1 MRRSGVFKL
10 SAGLKS
16 GLRILALLGENVV
29 GTPVSIS
36 AMTPKLGLSDKYLE
50 QLLMILKRAGLV
62 RSTRGANGGFVLAKP
77 AENISLLD
85 IVTALQG
92 PIEFCDCGRQECSD
106 CVRPEIWNA
115 LELCLGNTLAGI
127 SLAHLISQESFHV
140 MAHSVVLPDAPIWR
154 DGAGI

>member
-1 MRRSGVFKL
+1 MFKL
-10 SAGLKS
+10 SSGFKS
-16 GLRILALLGENVV
+16 GLRILALLGDRPI
-29 GTPVSIS
+29 GTPMAIS

-50 QLLMILKRAGLV
+50 QLLMILKRSGLV
-62 RSTRGANGGFVLAKP
+62 RSSRGANGGFMLAKP

-92 PIEFCDCGRQECSD
+92 PIEFCDCGQKECLD
-106 CVRPEIWNA
+106 CVRPEIWTA
-115 LELCLGNTLAGI
+115 LESCLGNTLAGI
-127 SLAHLISQESFHV
+127 SLEHLISEESFQV

>member
-1 MRRSGVFKL
+1 MFKL
-10 SAGLKS
+10 SSGLKS
-16 GLRILALLGENVV
+16 GLRILALLGDNQA
-29 GTPVSIS
+29 GTPVAIS
-36 AMTPKLGLSDKYLE
+36 TMTPKLGLSDKYLE

-62 RSTRGANGGFVLAKP
+62 RSTRGANGGFMLAKP

-92 PIEFCDCGRQECSD
+92 PIEFCDCGQQECSE
-106 CVRPEIWNA
+106 CVRPEIWKA
-115 LELCLGNTLAGI
+115 LETCLGNTLAGI
-127 SLAHLISQESFHV
+127 SLRHLISEESFQV